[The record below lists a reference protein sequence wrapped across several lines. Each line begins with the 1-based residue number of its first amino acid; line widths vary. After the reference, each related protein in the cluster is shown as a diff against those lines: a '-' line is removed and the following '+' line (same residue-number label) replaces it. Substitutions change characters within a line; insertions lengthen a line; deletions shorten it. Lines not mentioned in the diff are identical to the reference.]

1 MRSSGWTT
9 IRRPWPVDPT
19 SQFIGSDVEGFNR
32 NFKNGR
38 TAQWSLNVER
48 QLPGNLVA
56 SVAYV
61 GSKGTRLRSG
71 FDPLNAI
78 PFNGLKLGNA
88 LLSKNLN
95 DVTASDRAYAQSV
108 GVTLPANSN
117 AVFPGFNGTV
127 AQSIKPFPQYGII
140 TEHQES
146 EGQSIYHALKLD
158 LNRRF
163 SRRHSSWSLIYFREV
178 DHGCGGRF
186 VRRYS
191 DQWCGAKSV

>member
-1 MRSSGWTT
+1 YNDFGRGGQLGYFSPGLH
-9 IRRPWPVDPT
+9 INGGADAFIPLDNYPAVLPVDPK

-48 QLPGNLVA
+48 QLPMNFVA

-78 PFNGLKLGNA
+78 PFNGLKLGQA
-88 LLSKNLN
+88 LLNKNLN
-95 DVTASDRAYAQSV
+95 DVTASDRAYASSV
-108 GVTLPANSN
+108 GGTLPTNSN
-117 AVFPGFNGTV
+117 AVFPGFNGSV

-146 EGQSIYHALKLD
+146 EG
-158 LNRRF
+158 
-163 SRRHSSWSLIYFREV
+163 
-178 DHGCGGRF
+178 
-186 VRRYS
+186 
-191 DQWCGAKSV
+191 